1 MALTFSLERIA
12 LLLVAS
18 LFVIQGA
25 VAQTGTQTLQ
35 DHGRRHTLAKRARAF
50 QCGQIKSN
58 SAQFPNV
65 CICFDTLGTS
75 VNFGESTAAVSY
87 ANSQGFRFPTS
98 VSSHPLPFHT
108 RVAEDRPISTLR
120 NQDIQ
125 QW

>member
-1 MALTFSLERIA
+1 MPSTFNLEHIA

-18 LFVIQGA
+18 LSVIQVA
-25 VAQTGTQTLQ
+25 LAQTGTQTLQ
-35 DHGRRHTLAKRARAF
+35 DHSRRHTLTKRARAF

-58 SAQFPNV
+58 SAQYANV
-65 CICFDTLGTS
+65 CICFNTLGTS

-87 ANSQGFRFPTS
+87 ANSQGFRYPTS
-98 VSSHPLPFHT
+98 VSSHPLPFHA
-108 RVAEDRPISTLR
+108 RVAEDRPTSILR